1 MKIFW
6 KTSKIVGI
14 VVLSIVLL
22 VLIYLSYVFIQYYRI
37 DDDTALHVN
46 YADTME
52 ACALDTEYS
61 ITTYNIGFGAYN
73 QDYSFFM
80 DKGTMIDG
88 TEVQGTYS
96 KAQSKDIVVTNT
108 KGVIDTIDAQDAD
121 FSFFQ
126 EVDTD
131 ATRSYH
137 VNQYEEIQDGFSDM
151 ASIYASNFHTAY
163 FLYPF
168 NDPMGY
174 ANAGIVTLSKYNVVS
189 SNRYSFPLTG
199 KIFTDI
205 TDLDRCYSLT
215 RINVE
220 GDKDLVLIN
229 VHMSAYD
236 EGGKVRAEQLTV
248 LAEMLELEKDN
259 YVIVGGDFNQRL
271 NNTEFETTQN
281 KPEWV
286 YDFDFSKL
294 PEEYRGVSST
304 NVGTCRSTDMPYTMG
319 ENYTTVI
326 DGFIVND
333 NVETVGIT
341 NIDVDYEYSDHNP
354 VKLQFKLKNLS

>member
-1 MKIFW
+1 MRIFW
-6 KTSKIVGI
+6 KTLKIVGI
-14 VVLSIVLL
+14 VLLSVVLV
-22 VLIYLSYVFIQYYRI
+22 VLIYLSYVFIQYHRI
-37 DDDTALHVN
+37 DDAMFLDIEN
-46 YADTME
+46 ADTTE
-52 ACALDTEYS
+52 ELAVGTEYT

-80 DKGTMIDG
+80 DKGTMLDG

-96 KAQSKDIVVTNT
+96 KAQSKEIVVTNT
-108 KGVIDTIDAQDAD
+108 NGVMDTIDAQDAD

-137 VNQYEEIQDGFSDM
+137 VNQYEEIQNKFSDM

-174 ANAGIVTLSKYNVVS
+174 ANAGIVTLSKYDVIS
-189 SNRYSFPLTG
+189 STRYSFPLTG
-199 KIFTDI
+199 EIFTDI

-215 RINVE
+215 RIAVS
-220 GDKDLVLIN
+220 DSKDLVLIN

-236 EGGKVRAEQLTV
+236 EGGEVRAEQLTK
-248 LAEMLELEKDN
+248 LAHRLEVEEDN

-271 NNTEFETTQN
+271 NYTEFETTQN

-286 YDFDFSKL
+286 YDFDFTKL
-294 PEEYRGVSST
+294 PEGFRGVSAT
-304 NVGTCRSTDMPYTMG
+304 NVGTCRSTDMAYVMG

-326 DGFIVND
+326 DGFLVND
-333 NVETVGIT
+333 NVETVDIT

-354 VKLQFKLKNLS
+354 VKLKFKLKNIA